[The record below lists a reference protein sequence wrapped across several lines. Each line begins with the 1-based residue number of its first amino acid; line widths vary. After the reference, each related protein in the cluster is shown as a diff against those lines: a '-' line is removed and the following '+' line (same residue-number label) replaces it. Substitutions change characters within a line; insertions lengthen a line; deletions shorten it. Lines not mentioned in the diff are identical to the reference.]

1 MLVTVVVVVLVV
13 GLVVKRFLGEPL
25 NLRDL
30 AVPPVVLT
38 GIGVWH
44 LVDDVRLSGGEIAWV
59 VAGAVV
65 GLVFGAVRG
74 LTPKLFV
81 KDGHL
86 WQRYTVWTVVVWVVS
101 AGANFGMGYLAG
113 LSAEV
118 RPVTLSIGVSLL
130 GEAIMLG
137 VRGFAAN
144 VPFAP
149 EQRR

>member
-1 MLVTVVVVVLVV
+1 MLMTIVVVVLVV
-13 GLVVKRFLGEPL
+13 GLVVKRFIGEPL

-38 GIGVWH
+38 GLGIYH
-44 LVDDVRLSGGEIAWV
+44 LVGDVHLSGGEIVWV
-59 VAGAVV
+59 VIASVV

-86 WQRYTVWTVVVWVVS
+86 WQRYTAWTVAVWALS
-101 AGANFGMGYLAG
+101 AGANFGIGHLGG

-118 RPVTLSIGVSLL
+118 RPMTLSIGVSLL
-130 GEAIMLG
+130 GEAVALG
-137 VRGFAAN
+137 IRGFTAQ

-149 EQRR
+149 ESRR

>member
-1 MLVTVVVVVLVV
+1 MVMTVVVVVLVI

-38 GIGVWH
+38 GIGVYH
-44 LVDDVRLSGGEIAWV
+44 LVDDVHLSGGEIVWV
-59 VAGAVV
+59 VVASIV

-101 AGANFGMGYLAG
+101 AAANFGIGYLAG

-118 RPVTLSIGVSLL
+118 RPMTLSIGVSLL
-130 GEAIMLG
+130 GEAVSLG
-137 VRGFAAN
+137 IRGFAAQ

-149 EQRR
+149 ERR